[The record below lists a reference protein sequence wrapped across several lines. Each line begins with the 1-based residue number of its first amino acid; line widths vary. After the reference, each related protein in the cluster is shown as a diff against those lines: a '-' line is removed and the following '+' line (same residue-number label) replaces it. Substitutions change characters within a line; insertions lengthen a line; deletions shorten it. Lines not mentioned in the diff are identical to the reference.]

1 MDIDKKPKSRA
12 FYFFDKLFRMFICN
26 LLCVASMAIPVA
38 IFIFVSISIGGDGI
52 VFNITNKEK
61 VEYAL
66 NEVLVPS
73 ETGIDF
79 EVPSLENYKWEVV
92 EGSAIKFENVKD
104 KTQKAV
110 VTKGNNKETVKIKLT
125 VQVGSHTDSKIFD
138 VLVPAFNE
146 SYISVDEAFVKTSN
160 LTGESSEE
168 YFVQGFITKIVDERF
183 GKMYIRTSNN
193 SENQI
198 LIENLKTID
207 GIGDFKDLTD
217 KPNVGDF
224 ITVCGKI
231 SKDGEVK
238 IASAKLVEHYNVY
251 EKIMPNE
258 EKINSI
264 MLLFAIGVGVFLLT
278 FPFLILPS
286 LVSATSVIKDTKS
299 ATNAFKAW
307 GYGFKKYYVKSMLV
321 GLIYSL
327 VLGIVFFTLVFY
339 SILPVLSD
347 IQIIDHFG
355 ITSTGILFTFT
366 MKAQEALLGAGYVV
380 SLIFALAGICFVV
393 HAPMVIITLPN
404 LKVVDL
410 LKTNVFMT
418 INYFVN
424 TIVLVAMLL
433 VSVIGFFFFPIWIIF
448 GISLPILIGLRF
460 SKVNYHE
467 LEKVDFDKINKQVEI
482 DIELE
487 EEE

>member
-12 FYFFDKLFRMFICN
+12 FHFFDKLFRMFICN

-61 VEYAL
+61 VDFAL

-79 EVPSLENYKWEVV
+79 EVPSLENYKWEVI
-92 EGSAIKFENVKD
+92 EGTAVKFENVKD
-104 KTQKAV
+104 KTQKVV
-110 VTKGNNKETVKIKLT
+110 VTKGDNSQTVKIKLT
-125 VQVGSHTDSKIFD
+125 IQVGSHIDSKTFE
-138 VLVPAFNE
+138 VLVPAKND
-146 SYISVDEAFVKTSN
+146 SYISVDEAYAKLSN
-160 LTGESSEE
+160 QTGESTED
-168 YFVQGFITKIVDERF
+168 YFIQGFITKIVDDRF
-183 GKMYIRTSNN
+183 GKMYISTS
-193 SENQI
+193 SDSSKQI
-198 LIENLKTID
+198 LIENLKGLD
-207 GIGDFKDLTD
+207 GNKDFEDLTD

-224 ITVCGKI
+224 ITVSGKI
-231 SKDGEVK
+231 TKETEIK
-238 IASAKLVEHYNVY
+238 ISSAKLVEHFNVY

-258 EKINSI
+258 EKLNSI
-264 MLLFAIGVGVFLLT
+264 MLLFAIGVGIFLLT

-286 LVSATSVIKDTKS
+286 LVSATSVIKDTTS
-299 ATNAFKAW
+299 AINAFKAW
-307 GYGFKKYYVKSMLV
+307 GYGFKKYYAKSMKV

-327 VLGIVFFTLVFY
+327 VLGIIFFSLVFY
-339 SILPVLSD
+339 SILPVISD

-355 ITSTGILFTFT
+355 ITSSGILFTFS

-380 SLIFALAGICFVV
+380 FAIFAFAGVCFVV

-404 LKVVDL
+404 LKTVDL
-410 LKTNVFMT
+410 MKTNVFMT
-418 INYFVN
+418 INYFLN

-467 LEKVDFDKINKQVEI
+467 LEKVDFDKINKQVEM